1 MLTWDWNKL
10 ILPLQIR
17 CQVRQSGPKLQAVI
31 FRRAV
36 CLFCNPT
43 PGGTRW
49 TKLSNKP
56 SSALINWIQYCIVHC
71 IFLWFICTMN
81 RRTLLKHLSS
91 IVSNPSWLDD
101 WPTDWCTE
109 RQTDRLMVWLTD
121 WLTERLMYEMMDLL
135 TVLLIYWPTDRMG
148 EWLIDCLTDWL
159 MNTLTSS
166 LKAWCKEWQTLTD
179 WLKDWLM
186 RWWTDRLMVSSTDWQ
201 TEWWTDWMGVSV
213 IHYLSLSDWQTH

>member
-17 CQVRQSGPKLQAVI
+17 CQLGQSGPKLQAVI

-43 PGGTRW
+43 LGGTRW

-71 IFLWFICTMN
+71 IFLWFICSMN
-81 RRTLLKHLSS
+81 TRTLMKHLSS

-101 WPTDWCTE
+101 WPTDWLHGM
-109 RQTDRLMVWLTD
+109 TDWQIDGVIDWLTYWKTDVWNDGLTDSLTDLLTD
-121 WLTERLMYEMMDLL
+121 WQNER
-135 TVLLIYWPTDRMG
+135 VTDWLSD
-148 EWLIDCLTDWL
+148 WLIDENTDCLTENL
-159 MNTLTSS
+159 MQGVTD
-166 LKAWCKEWQTLTD
+166 TD

-186 RWWTDRLMVSSTDWQ
+186 WWWTDRLMVSSTDWQ
-201 TEWWTDWMGVSV
+201 TEWRTDWMGVSG
-213 IHYLSLSDWQTH
+213 IYYLSLSDWWTH